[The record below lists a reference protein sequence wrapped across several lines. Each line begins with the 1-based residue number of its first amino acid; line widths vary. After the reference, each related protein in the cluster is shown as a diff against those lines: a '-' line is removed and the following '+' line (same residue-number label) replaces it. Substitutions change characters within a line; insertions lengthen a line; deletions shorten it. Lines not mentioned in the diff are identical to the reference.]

1 MAVTR
6 GGAGAKAD
14 RQPVDRA
21 IGDEARQIVGP
32 RCSPGEPAMHLE
44 ASAVLDEAQPHADRL
59 ARIVLEQHAHALSAA
74 RSQRRRKGA
83 GQDDVAALIDDVEEA
98 GIAMEVHNVL
108 ALFSKAE
115 QKGSRH

>member
-83 GQDDVAALIDDVEEA
+83 GQDDVAALIDDVQEA
-98 GIAMEVHNVL
+98 GIAMELVGHCGT
-108 ALFSKAE
+108 FIRSE
-115 QKGSRH
+115 